1 MGRDVPLAGK
11 MMRAPAILR
20 AGFTSILVFAFALGL
35 VPLTRAALPVHAA
48 ATVPGL
54 PLFADMVL
62 DEPHGR
68 LFGSDNLNGR
78 LVALA
83 LPGLTPLG
91 TISFGQASGPSGLAL
106 SPDGTELAVALR
118 GGGAIALVDPVGLAI
133 TGQLVP
139 QHVIG
144 PNMPAD
150 VRYSRPGRLYSV
162 GDPGS
167 SGIDYVHAFDT
178 ATRTEVG
185 TSQFVVRSAPRLAL
199 ASGDTA
205 LYVGESS
212 VSPQALTRFNIAGD
226 TPERDASATFNQVS
240 VATLA
245 IRTDGSTVYTSRA
258 QVWPR
263 DLQSRTGYFNTSGP
277 NIEYVPVLERLFVS
291 RDDTIVEVRAQD
303 DYAVLATRT
312 VSGTAGVARANAAGT
327 RLYVSTSAGL
337 DVVALDAPVYTLAAR
352 ATDYGAVQGAGT
364 YAGGSVA
371 TLRALPVG
379 GAIFTGWTLDGV
391 PVGWS
396 PTLTVTMD
404 GPHTAVANFV
414 ARPSFIDVGAD
425 GTGGPEAI
433 AQLAARGIVHGY
445 QSGYFGPQDGA
456 LRAQMAALITRAMGW
471 DGEVH
476 ANPFWDRCAPNNPQD
491 CIDLEL
497 WSAVA
502 TLNSRDVAR
511 GYQDAICGALAPC
524 YGPRDSVLNAQIISF
539 ITRAMVAHAYW
550 QRQPDDPRLY
560 PEVTDATHRGDIAT
574 YVHYAGAIPESIGSG
589 PTFGGSWAA
598 PATREWLALALW
610 RALDSY
616 LGADHVP

>member
-1 MGRDVPLAGK
+1 
-11 MMRAPAILR
+11 MRSFATVR
-20 AGFTSILVFAFALGL
+20 AGFALVLVLAFSLGFS
-35 VPLTRAALPVHAA
+35 PATRAAAPVHAA
-48 ATVPGL
+48 ATVPDL

-62 DEPHGR
+62 DERHGR
-68 LFGSDNLNGR
+68 LFGSDSLNGR
-78 LVALA
+78 LIVLA
-83 LPGLTPLG
+83 LPGLASLG
-91 TISFGQASGPSGLAL
+91 TIDFGQAAGPTGLVL
-106 SPDGTELAVALR
+106 SPDGAELAVALR
-118 GGGAIALVDPVGLAI
+118 GSGAITLVDPLGLMV

-139 QHVIG
+139 QHVVG
-144 PNMPAD
+144 PNMPVD

-167 SGIDYVHAFDT
+167 SGLDYVHAFDT
-178 ATRTEVG
+178 TAHTEVG
-185 TSQFVVRSAPRLAL
+185 TSQFVVRAAPRLAL
-199 ASGDTA
+199 APGDSA
-205 LYVGESS
+205 LYVGESG

-240 VATLA
+240 VSTLA
-245 IRTDGSTVYTSRA
+245 IRTDGSVVYTSRA

-263 DLQSRTGYFNTSGP
+263 DLKSRTGYFNTSGP
-277 NIEYVPVLERLFVS
+277 NIEYVPALERLFVS
-291 RDDTIVEVRAQD
+291 RDDTIVEVRAQG

-312 VSGTAGVARANAAGT
+312 VAGTAGVARANAAGT

-337 DVVALDAPVYTLAAR
+337 DVLALAAR
-352 ATDYGAVQGAGT
+352 ATENGAVQGAGT

-379 GAIFTGWTLDGV
+379 GVIFTGWTLDGV

-404 GPHTAVANFV
+404 GPHTALASFV
-414 ARPSFIDVGAD
+414 ARPNFLDVRPD

-433 AQLAARGIVHGY
+433 AQLAARSIVHGY
-445 QSGYFGPQDGA
+445 QSGYFGPQDRA
-456 LRAQMAALITRAMGW
+456 LRAQMAALISRAMGW

-476 ANPFWDRCAPNNPQD
+476 ANPFR
-491 CIDLEL
+491 
-497 WSAVA
+497 
-502 TLNSRDVAR
+502 R
-511 GYQDAICGALAPC
+511 GYQEAICGALAPC
-524 YGPRDSVLNAQIISF
+524 YGPRDSVLNAQVISF

-574 YVHYAGAIPESIGSG
+574 YVHYAGALPEPTGSG
-589 PTFGGSWAA
+589 PTFGGTWAA

-610 RALDSY
+610 QALDSY